1 MDFFDNIDENV
12 EWDSDKSK
20 NKIEETPAKINAA
33 PVDNDLQQDV
43 DLSLANNQNVKSTN
57 NNVNIG
63 DNLFSKAITKPS
75 LVENTP
81 IEQDKQIDLPKKD
94 KIDTR
99 SNEQIIE
106 DYVENNPEEAKAILP
121 EDSSLH
127 KEAEQVND
135 GDKRTDE
142 VRNDVVE
149 QFIEDEPELANEIVE
164 EAADDNSVLERASND
179 DDKSIVSDQANIEAN
194 EEDFDIL
201 EDEQA
206 IEQANKE
213 EEQLIKSIEL
223 DEKDQQIEDL
233 YQQGKE
239 KLINTRPTDKWD
251 IDRIES
257 FKTDLDKAVESID
270 VNDPESIHKLAKLER
285 KRRQLLRAITTKKE
299 IEQKQLSEVNN
310 NVIDPIEQE
319 LVESE
324 INPAEAIYSL
334 QKDEQ
339 KEADARMADYIKEAN
354 EATRKRLGQYEDDPE
369 ELKKLNDA
377 DKQLAI
383 YSDKALMEL
392 QKTEEVIK
400 EKEEKIRKK
409 FGLPKLSYHGK
420 PIEGINASFSQ
431 TPNKDSND
439 KPMAYGARL
448 PSKAG
453 SFPTGNR
460 SAAVN
465 SSGAQSNGLKRLEA
479 DAKNTRAVKSIGPK
493 PLIEQIEQP
502 SASTKGN
509 KYDANDSATPAAK
522 KPGSLVG
529 WASVN
534 NKGGGR
540 FAATKGKAPKFS
552 NSSSANNTN
561 SKLSAKKQADARN
574 ITKKEVAQKILSA
587 SRQWQINERGEKDS
601 GADLLPVR
609 LYVKDDKI
617 EVSIVGTGRKRKS
630 LDSVNDQELALID
643 KQI

>member
-1 MDFFDNIDENV
+1 MDFFDNIDQNV
-12 EWDSDKSK
+12 EWDKPK
-20 NKIEETPAKINAA
+20 KNNKIEQDTAKINAA
-33 PVDNDLQQDV
+33 PTNDVIAETPDINL
-43 DLSLANNQNVKSTN
+43 NQNEQ
-57 NNVNIG
+57 NVNPINSNTSNIG
-63 DNLFSKAITKPS
+63 DNLFSKAITKP
-75 LVENTP
+75 NTP
-81 IEQDKQIDLPKKD
+81 IEQDKQIDLPKEINKD
-94 KIDTR
+94 NR

-106 DYVENNPEEAKAILP
+106 DYVENNPEEAKIVIPKESDLYA
-121 EDSSLH
+121 
-127 KEAEQVND
+127 EAEQVND

-206 IEQANKE
+206 NK

-319 LVESE
+319 LIESA
-324 INPAEAIYSL
+324 IDPAEAIYSL
-334 QKDEQ
+334 QQDEQ

-354 EATRKRLGQYEDDPE
+354 EITRKRLGQYEDDPA

-409 FGLPKLSYHGK
+409 FGLPRIPATRYNTSG
-420 PIEGINASFSQ
+420 ASNSGFSQ
-431 TPNKDSND
+431 KQYD
-439 KPMAYGARL
+439 KPDEPITNNARL
-448 PSKAG
+448 SSVSNK
-453 SFPTGNR
+453 FPTGNS

-465 SSGAQSNGLKRLEA
+465 SNGAGLNKRLEA
-479 DAKNTRAVKSIGPK
+479 AAKDTSPTKSIGPN

-509 KYDANDSATPAAK
+509 KYENSSATPAAK

-561 SKLSAKKQADARN
+561 KLSAKKQADARN
-574 ITKKEVAQKILSA
+574 ITKKEVAQKILAESKN
-587 SRQWQINERGEKDS
+587 WQVNERGEKDS